1 MKIILYKE
9 RKMKYLLLDE
19 YFTIDETGAFN
30 SYPDNYP
37 EQGKPTFAL
46 IHQDLEKS
54 NKKAYVIRKQRLK
67 HNEKIVKVIDTNVM
81 IGLKK
86 EYGSFILKGN
96 LAEFKNINYI
106 ITDELFLK
114 VIRKQRIFKK

>member
-1 MKIILYKE
+1 
-9 RKMKYLLLDE
+9 MKYLLLDE

-37 EQGKPTFAL
+37 EQIQML
-46 IHQDLEKS
+46 
-54 NKKAYVIRKQRLK
+54 R
-67 HNEKIVKVIDTNVM
+67 IVKVIDTNVM